1 MAATVNMVIHFRAK
15 AGKEDEFKTLFTSLL
30 APTRLEAG
38 CMQYDL
44 LQDKADPTRF
54 CVVERWASPETLQA
68 HIAGADL
75 QATLGKCSLLF
86 DGPPQA
92 GQYDLI

>member
-15 AGKEDEFKTLFTSLL
+15 AGKEDAFKALFTSLL

-44 LQDKADPTRF
+44 LQDTADPTRF
-54 CVVERWASPETLQA
+54 CVIERWENPETLQA
-68 HIAGADL
+68 HIAGAEL
-75 QATLGKCSLLF
+75 QATLAQCGPLF

-92 GQYDLI
+92 GQYALI